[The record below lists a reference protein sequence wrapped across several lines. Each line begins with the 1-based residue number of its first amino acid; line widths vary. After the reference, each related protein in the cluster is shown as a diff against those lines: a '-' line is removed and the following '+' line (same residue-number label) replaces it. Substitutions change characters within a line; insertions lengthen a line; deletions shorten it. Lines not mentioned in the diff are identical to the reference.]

1 MEVKLK
7 KGNEVKLMKWAQ
19 LVDGMKWNQTS
30 SGMNQ
35 INGMEGL
42 HAQVEAQLIDQR
54 EINGAFAVAQPL
66 IKWKSWLGA
75 GRHAPFRSF
84 FKKNSI
90 YL

>member
-42 HAQVEAQLIDQR
+42 HAQVEAERRKKQWIEKELLMSEWSEVSR
-54 EINGAFAVAQPL
+54 GAPTKL
-66 IKWKSWLGA
+66 TSST
-75 GRHAPFRSF
+75 SF
-84 FKKNSI
+84 I
-90 YL
+90 